1 MIRFRSNTG
10 YQHQTDDGSASSSDS
25 RNSKGAVLS
34 ASPPTPNS
42 SPPSS
47 PPQPTPNQR
56 YQQPN
61 KQQEPQLQ
69 VVTESSNADTIMDLA
84 ATIPSSK
91 VLYQMEEK
99 KINSVAEDEEVERIV
114 SAVTKGLRKKKSS
127 SRSKATSKNTVN
139 ATKTPTRSLKT
150 ALQSKF
156 SQKSVVLKEEPT
168 VQTSS
173 GDLGRPPK
181 NTTVGSSPMGVE
193 VVPVISDDETMENDK
208 TPKRSHRRRQKKKEP
223 VPSGRKMIDES
234 VASSA
239 FTDDVD
245 YDYNYIDD
253 ESYGDTSSSSS
264 SYSSSSESSIDADD
278 DSDSEDSV
286 ESTASLTDQVESSF
300 DAAQNEDKPFD
311 HDDKSDTYRPD
322 RSAPRGLDIVAHLLS
337 GATEVTLDAH
347 SITNS
352 GSKTASTQTV
362 ARHVAEALAQ
372 THSLQK
378 VSFCGPWKG
387 QSNKTRIVLEIL
399 FDGLLSN
406 SSIHTLVLKDNH
418 CLDRYAGYAFGTFLK
433 AHDSNGGSRLQ
444 KLEIAHC
451 NFVGSGWN
459 SLFLGLQHSTSIK
472 RLSVVDCANLSSD
485 DFDCITSTIQ
495 YLSLEQ
501 LKLCNIN
508 IHKSNIENLSF
519 LFRAIQQT
527 KTLKDVDLSRNNLGG
542 APRAILLL
550 SRCLAGDPVWIES
563 SSKESEYLPFNYH
576 HHIEKLTLVDCGISD
591 KASVRTLAKAM
602 DSSLAK
608 LDANNN
614 EHPLVLNS
622 VDLGKNKFGNSGAK
636 LLLKLLENNASI
648 TTMGMVGCGVSAKN
662 LKIITDRLRYN
673 NSFLQKLGLSS
684 GVSLA
689 ILDSMSAVEN
699 VFNGRKSPIERT
711 ESIAMAEEEDDSDIE
726 ASSRMS
732 ACGGC

>member
-1 MIRFRSNTG
+1 
-10 YQHQTDDGSASSSDS
+10 
-25 RNSKGAVLS
+25 
-34 ASPPTPNS
+34 
-42 SPPSS
+42 
-47 PPQPTPNQR
+47 
-56 YQQPN
+56 
-61 KQQEPQLQ
+61 
-69 VVTESSNADTIMDLA
+69 MDLA

-99 KINSVAEDEEVERIV
+99 KNNSVAEDEEVERIV

-127 SRSKATSKNTVN
+127 SRNKSTSKKTVDT
-139 ATKTPTRSLKT
+139 AMAPARSLKT
-150 ALQSKF
+150 ALQSKL
-156 SQKSVVLKEEPT
+156 SKKSLVPKEEPL
-168 VQTSS
+168 VRKSS
-173 GDLGRPPK
+173 GNLGRPPK
-181 NTTVGSSPMGVE
+181 QTTVGSSPTGVE
-193 VVPVISDDETMENDK
+193 VFPIISDDEATATDK

-223 VPSGRKMIDES
+223 GYSGHKMIDES

-264 SYSSSSESSIDADD
+264 SSYASSSESSTDAGD
-278 DSDSEDSV
+278 DSDSEDSD
-286 ESTASLTDQVESSF
+286 ESTASLTDEVESSF
-300 DAAQNEDKPFD
+300 DAAGNEDKPFD

-322 RSAPRGLDIVAHLLS
+322 RSVPRGLDIVAHLLS
-337 GATEVTLDAH
+337 GATEITLDAH
-347 SITNS
+347 SITNP
-352 GSKTASTQTV
+352 GSKTASAQTV

-387 QSNKTRIVLEIL
+387 QSNKTRLVLEIL

-406 SSIHTLVLKDNH
+406 SSVHTLVLKDNH

-433 AHDSNGGSRLQ
+433 AHNANGGSRLQ
-444 KLEIAHC
+444 KLEIVHC
-451 NFVGSGWN
+451 NFLGSGWN
-459 SLFLGLQHSTSIK
+459 SLFLGLQHSTTIK

-508 IHKSNIENLSF
+508 LHKSNIENLSF

-576 HHIEKLTLVDCGISD
+576 HHIEKLILVDCGISD
-591 KASVRTLAKAM
+591 KASIRTLAKAM
-602 DSSLAK
+602 DSTLAK

-622 VDLGKNKFGNSGAK
+622 VDLGKNAFGNSGAK
-636 LLLKLLENNASI
+636 ILLKLLENSASI
-648 TTMGMVGCGVSAKN
+648 TTMGMIGCGVSAKN

-711 ESIAMAEEEDDSDIE
+711 ESIAMAEEENDSDLE